1 MERNVKTYF
10 LTLPLAALALSAC
23 SSQGK
28 ITQAVV
34 IEEQRELVEKQIER
48 MPKWFTKI
56 PVKDESIFAVGT
68 AVTPDLQLSYDIAVL
83 NAKTTLADRINGK
96 VRSQTKNFI
105 AKVGSTDLDV
115 ATLNEVEKVTKN
127 IIADV
132 DVAGY
137 AVSEAEVFPDG
148 TQYRAFVLLEY
159 NDLEANKIIV
169 NRLRKDRLLYSKLRS
184 NKAFQELDKAVDDIK
199 IEESNESEINLK
211 LEELV
216 PNDNMG

>member
-1 MERNVKTYF
+1 MERKLKSYL
-10 LTLPLAALALSAC
+10 LTLPLAAVALAAC
-23 SSQGK
+23 SSNEK

-34 IEEQRELVEKQIER
+34 IEEQREMVENQIDR

-169 NRLRKDRLLYSKLRS
+169 NRLRKDRLLYSKLKS
-184 NKAFQELDKAVDDIK
+184 NKAFKELDDAVDEVKED
-199 IEESNESEINLK
+199 ESKQSEMNLI
-211 LEELV
+211 LEGLV
-216 PNDNMG
+216 PNG

>member
-1 MERNVKTYF
+1 MKTYL
-10 LTLPLAALALSAC
+10 LTIPIAALALSAC
-23 SSQGK
+23 SSQGT

>member
-1 MERNVKTYF
+1 MEKNVKTYL
-10 LTLPLAALALSAC
+10 LTIPIAALALSAC
-23 SSQGK
+23 SSQGT

>member
-1 MERNVKTYF
+1 M
-10 LTLPLAALALSAC
+10 
-23 SSQGK
+23 
-28 ITQAVV
+28 
-34 IEEQRELVEKQIER
+34 
-48 MPKWFTKI
+48 
-56 PVKDESIFAVGT
+56 
-68 AVTPDLQLSYDIAVL
+68 
-83 NAKTTLADRINGK
+83 ADRINGK

-184 NKAFQELDKAVDDIK
+184 NKAFKELDDAVDGVKED
-199 IEESNESEINLK
+199 ESKQSEMNLI
-211 LEELV
+211 LEGLV
-216 PNDNMG
+216 PNG

>member
-1 MERNVKTYF
+1 MKTYL
-10 LTLPLAALALSAC
+10 LTIPIAALALSAC
-23 SSQGK
+23 SSQGT

-96 VRSQTKNFI
+96 VRSQTKSFI

-199 IEESNESEINLK
+199 VEESNESEINLK

>member
-1 MERNVKTYF
+1 MERKLKSYF
-10 LTLPLAALALSAC
+10 LTLPLAAVALAAC
-23 SSQGK
+23 SSNEK

-34 IEEQRELVEKQIER
+34 IEEQREMVEEQINR

-169 NRLRKDRLLYSKLRS
+169 NRLRKDRLLYS
-184 NKAFQELDKAVDDIK
+184 
-199 IEESNESEINLK
+199 
-211 LEELV
+211 
-216 PNDNMG
+216 

>member
-1 MERNVKTYF
+1 MERKLKSYF
-10 LTLPLAALALSAC
+10 LTLPLAAVALTAC
-23 SSQGK
+23 SNNEK
-28 ITQAVV
+28 ITKAVV
-34 IEEQRELVEKQIER
+34 IEEQREMVEEQINR

-184 NKAFQELDKAVDDIK
+184 NKAFKELDEAVDGVKED
-199 IEESNESEINLK
+199 ESAQSEMNLI
-211 LEELV
+211 LEGLV
-216 PNDNMG
+216 PNG

>member
-1 MERNVKTYF
+1 MERKLKSYF
-10 LTLPLAALALSAC
+10 LTLPLAAVSLAAC
-23 SSQGK
+23 SSNEK

-34 IEEQRELVEKQIER
+34 IEEQREMVEEQIDR

-56 PVKDESIFAVGT
+56 PVKDESIFAEGT
-68 AVTPDLQLSYDIAVL
+68 AVTPDLQLSYDITVL

-184 NKAFQELDKAVDDIK
+184 NKAFKELDDAVNEVKKD
-199 IEESNESEINLK
+199 ESNQSEMNLI
-211 LEELV
+211 LEGLV
-216 PNDNMG
+216 PNG

>member
-1 MERNVKTYF
+1 
-10 LTLPLAALALSAC
+10 
-23 SSQGK
+23 
-28 ITQAVV
+28 
-34 IEEQRELVEKQIER
+34 
-48 MPKWFTKI
+48 
-56 PVKDESIFAVGT
+56 
-68 AVTPDLQLSYDIAVL
+68 
-83 NAKTTLADRINGK
+83 LADRINGK

-184 NKAFQELDKAVDDIK
+184 NKAFKELDDAVDGVKED
-199 IEESNESEINLK
+199 ESKQSEMNLI
-211 LEELV
+211 LEGLV
-216 PNDNMG
+216 PNG

>member
-1 MERNVKTYF
+1 MEKNVKTYL
-10 LTLPLAALALSAC
+10 LTIPIAALALSAC
-23 SSQGK
+23 SSQGT

-137 AVSEAEVFPDG
+137 AVSEAEVVPDG

>member
-1 MERNVKTYF
+1 MISSKIDSTIGLRFFTVYG
-10 LTLPLAALALSAC
+10 PWGRPDMAL
-23 SSQGK
+23 
-28 ITQAVV
+28 
-34 IEEQRELVEKQIER
+34 
-48 MPKWFTKI
+48 F
-56 PVKDESIFAVGT
+56 DF
-68 AVTPDLQLSYDIAVL
+68 
-83 NAKTTLADRINGK
+83 
-96 VRSQTKNFI
+96 
-105 AKVGSTDLDV
+105 
-115 ATLNEVEKVTKN
+115 TKN

-199 IEESNESEINLK
+199 IEESNQSEINLK

>member
-1 MERNVKTYF
+1 MERKLKSYF
-10 LTLPLAALALSAC
+10 LTLPLAAVALAAC
-23 SSQGK
+23 SSNEK

-34 IEEQRELVEKQIER
+34 IEEQREMVEEQIDR

-184 NKAFQELDKAVDDIK
+184 NKAFKELDNAVDEVKED
-199 IEESNESEINLK
+199 ESNQSEMNLI
-211 LEELV
+211 LEGLV
-216 PNDNMG
+216 PNG